1 MSLAEERRAR
11 RAGIKSKI
19 DEAARKKREAKRFA
33 ADIKAAYA
41 KDAARNKKKS
51 VTDRITRLG
60 NNPNAKIKGTTL
72 ISYMANNT
80 PAQALRDLGILT
92 PKVEKALTR
101 KGPAPKK
108 SEKKKTPMQLGRSDR
123 QLVKAAFLT
132 TAPKAKTKTTET
144 KKTSKDAPKKET
156 ARKKDKF
163 AGEPRT
169 IAQAKRMGKSYFIN
183 KAGKKLAAVTR
194 EDLKRKGLDPN
205 KKSDLTKFLNMKR
218 KK

>member
-41 KDAARNKKKS
+41 KDTEIKKKKS

-72 ISYMANNT
+72 VSYMANNS

-108 SEKKKTPMQLGRSDR
+108 SEKKNITFRDKPSPSR
-123 QLVKAAFLT
+123 KK
-132 TAPKAKTKTTET
+132 PET
-144 KKTSKDAPKKET
+144 KKINYNVGESKGGVSFRKAF
-156 ARKKDKF
+156 AHFRKK
-163 AGEPRT
+163 G
-169 IAQAKRMGKSYFIN
+169 AKTFMWN
-183 KAGKKLAAVTR
+183 GKKYTTELA
-194 EDLKRKGLDPN
+194 KKG
-205 KKSDLTKFLNMKR
+205 KK
-218 KK
+218 